1 MMRFAVVDDE
11 DYVLEQFPHLIRSLM
26 QGLNIEIECFR
37 SGSELQTAYNTRK
50 YDALFLDI
58 DMPEISGFDLAEQL
72 RHQDD
77 DIPIVYVTG
86 RDDLITTAFRYK
98 PIGFVRKQRID
109 IELPFALTSIL
120 SELGRKKTAIT
131 VTEIRSAGGKTH
143 TVLISNII
151 YIESSKHYLYIHLTD
166 SIQLTVRG
174 MLSDFLNLSGFES
187 FVQIN
192 SGTIVNL
199 EHMNLS
205 KDQAILND
213 GSVLFI
219 SRRKLADVKKA
230 YLKYIKKVLV

>member
-1 MMRFAVVDDE
+1 MLFAVVDDE
-11 DYVLEQFPHLIRSLM
+11 NYVLKQLPNLIRSLM
-26 QGLNIEIECFR
+26 PGLNIEIECFH
-37 SGSELQTAYNTRK
+37 SGSELQAAYNTRK
-50 YDALFLDI
+50 FDALFLDI

-72 RHQDD
+72 RLQDD

-109 IELPFALTSIL
+109 IELPFAVTSIL

-131 VTEIRSAGGKTH
+131 VTEIRSSGGKTH

-166 SIQLTVRG
+166 STQLTVRG
-174 MLSDFLNLSGFES
+174 ALSDFLNLSGFES

-199 EHMNLS
+199 EHTNLS

-230 YLKYIKKVLV
+230 YLKHVKKVLI